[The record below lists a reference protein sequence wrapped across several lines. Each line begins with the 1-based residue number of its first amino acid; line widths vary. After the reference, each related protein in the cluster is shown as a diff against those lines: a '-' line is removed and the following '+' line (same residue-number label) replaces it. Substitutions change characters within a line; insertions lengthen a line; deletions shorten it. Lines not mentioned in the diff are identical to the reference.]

1 MEANQVPRA
10 LTDEEF
16 DSMMREFELAGD
28 WMLER
33 LAQRRQQSQATT
45 RAGRDADGC
54 SDMEEHT

>member
-16 DSMMREFELAGD
+16 DSMMREFDLAGD

-33 LAQRRQQSQATT
+33 LAHRRQQSQAAVC
-45 RAGRDADGC
+45 AGRDADGS
-54 SDMEEHT
+54 SDKEEHT